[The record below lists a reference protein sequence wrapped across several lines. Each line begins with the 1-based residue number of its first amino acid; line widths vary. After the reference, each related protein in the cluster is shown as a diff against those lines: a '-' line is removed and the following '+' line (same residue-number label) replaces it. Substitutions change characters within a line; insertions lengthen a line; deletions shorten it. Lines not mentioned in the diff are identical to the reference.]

1 MLTPIPTVT
10 FAYTH
15 NGRNDQVLLNYWLPT
30 PASFKNRYL
39 STGGGGLAINS
50 GTSSSGSLPGGI
62 LYGAVAGLTDG
73 GFGGFTTQMD
83 ADFLLANGTINWETV
98 FMFGYE
104 AHQEMSSIGK
114 EFTKQFF
121 SMNSTKLYSYYQGCS
136 EGGRE
141 GWSQVQRFGDEW
153 DGAITGAP
161 AFRFFFQQIQHL
173 YSNVVEQTLDYYP
186 PPCELDKIVNL
197 TIAACDPMDG
207 KTDGVVA
214 RTDLCKL
221 HFNIN
226 STIGQPYSCAA
237 TTASSGGFGK
247 RQLGG
252 GSATPAQNGTV
263 SAKGVAVASKIIDG
277 LHDTSAKRVYLSYQ
291 PAATF
296 EDAATRYN
304 SATGKWE
311 VEIDG
316 LGGEFPVRFLDLL
329 NSSTLSSLDG
339 VTYDTL
345 KEWII
350 EGWQKYED
358 TLQTTWPDL
367 TPFYE
372 AGGKVLHFHGESDNS
387 IPTAS
392 SVRYYESVRQ
402 IMYPGMSY
410 NDSNDALGDWYR
422 LFLVPGAGHCSPN
435 DLQPNGPFP
444 QTNLQVLINW
454 VEQGVVPTTLNA
466 TYLAGVDEGENAEI
480 CAWPLRPYW
489 RNNGTTM
496 ECQYDQTSINTWLY
510 DFDAIKMPVY

>member
-1 MLTPIPTVT
+1 
-10 FAYTH
+10 
-15 NGRNDQVLLNYWLPT
+15 
-30 PASFKNRYL
+30 
-39 STGGGGLAINS
+39 
-50 GTSSSGSLPGGI
+50 
-62 LYGAVAGLTDG
+62 
-73 GFGGFTTQMD
+73 
-83 ADFLLANGTINWETV
+83 
-98 FMFGYE
+98 
-104 AHQEMSSIGK
+104 
-114 EFTKQFF
+114 
-121 SMNSTKLYSYYQGCS
+121 
-136 EGGRE
+136 
-141 GWSQVQRFGDEW
+141 
-153 DGAITGAP
+153 
-161 AFRFFFQQIQHL
+161 
-173 YSNVVEQTLDYYP
+173 
-186 PPCELDKIVNL
+186 
-197 TIAACDPMDG
+197 
-207 KTDGVVA
+207 
-214 RTDLCKL
+214 
-221 HFNIN
+221 
-226 STIGQPYSCAA
+226 
-237 TTASSGGFGK
+237 
-247 RQLGG
+247 
-252 GSATPAQNGTV
+252 
-263 SAKGVAVASKIIDG
+263 
-277 LHDTSAKRVYLSYQ
+277 
-291 PAATF
+291 
-296 EDAATRYN
+296 
-304 SATGKWE
+304 
-311 VEIDG
+311 
-316 LGGEFPVRFLDLL
+316 VRFLDLL

-489 RNNGTTM
+489 TNNGTTM